1 MSDIKLC
8 IIGLGYVGLPLAV
21 EFAKN
26 RKVIGYDVNLKRISE
41 LRKNIDKTNEVLH
54 DDLHC
59 LSSIEFTNDI
69 EDIRDCNCYIVTVP
83 TPINKNN
90 EPDLSYLRIA
100 SSEVGKILK
109 KNDIVIYES
118 TVFPGCTEEF
128 CAPILEKVSGFQL
141 NIDFYCGYSP
151 ERINP
156 GDKDH
161 RINNTV
167 KIVSSSSIKVIDV
180 IVNLYNEIVSVGTH
194 VVSSIKVAESAK
206 VIENTQRDLNIAL
219 VNELSVLFN
228 KLNIDT
234 EEVLSAADTKWNFH
248 KFTPGLVGGHCIG
261 VDPYYLTHKALSI
274 GYIPEVILAGR
285 KINNKMPAYVVQE
298 LTDNMIKKKIHLKD
312 AKVLILGI
320 TFKENCPDIRNSK
333 TLDVIEELENKN
345 LKTYVYDP
353 WVNYKDIENKITT
366 IFLDDLK
373 QKEGFFDAIIISVG
387 HDIFRKMGI
396 NFLNSVC
403 KKNNVI
409 FDLKYV
415 FKKEETDIRL

>member
-1 MSDIKLC
+1 MSNIKLC

-26 RKVIGYDVNLKRISE
+26 RKVIGYDVNLTRISE
-41 LRKNIDKTNEVLH
+41 LRNNIDKTNEVLH

-83 TPINKNN
+83 TPINENN

-100 SSEVGKILK
+100 STEVGKILK

-128 CAPILEKVSGFQL
+128 CAPILEKVSGLQF

-161 RINNTV
+161 RINNTI

-180 IVNLYNEIVSVGTH
+180 IVDLYNEIVSVGTH

-248 KFTPGLVGGHCIG
+248 KFNPGLVGGHCIG

-285 KINNKMPAYVVQE
+285 KINNKMPSYVVQE

-320 TFKENCPDIRNSK
+320 TFKENCPDMRNSK

-345 LKTYVYDP
+345 IKTYVFDP
-353 WVNYKDIENKITT
+353 WVNYKDMENKIFT
-366 IFLDDLK
+366 IFLDDFK